1 MSVYELL
8 DQIQPMWFEA
18 ISERLSSES
27 IVRESFIEQLE
38 RFYLLMKKAIGT
50 GDPTCLDPVLDGW
63 VEAKTQ
69 SDLET
74 HETGISLILSQML
87 LSTYEIADKY
97 LQSEQALALLGVLI
111 PIYNHTF
118 EYVNKREIK
127 IKIEFVSSEL
137 EKANLVLERL
147 DKSKSNFIA
156 LAAHELKTP
165 LTLIEGYVSM
175 LQETLPQ
182 NDENADPTLI
192 VQLLKGVNNGTRRLH
207 EIVDNLIDI
216 SMIDND
222 MLSLNYQPV
231 WINHLLKL
239 VHDDME
245 SATSQRNLIFQVLE
259 FPGSAEMIYA
269 DPERL
274 YQAFRNLVINAIKYT
289 PDGGKI
295 MIDGRKLPGFIE
307 ITVSDTGIGIN
318 PEDHNRIFEKLDS
331 ISDTNFHSS
340 GKIKFK
346 GGGPGLG
353 LPISKGL
360 IEAHKGSIWVE
371 STGYDED
378 TCPGATFHVLLP
390 VLKHHPGDQS
400 TKLLQDFSL

>member
-1 MSVYELL
+1 MMSVDESF
-8 DQIQPMWFEA
+8 DQIQSKWCEA
-18 ISERLSSES
+18 VSERLSSKN
-27 IVRESFIEQLE
+27 IVRESLIEQLE
-38 RFYLLMKKAIGT
+38 HFGLLMKKAIGS
-50 GDPTCLDPVLDGW
+50 GDPACLEPILDGW
-63 VEAKTQ
+63 VEAKTR

-74 HETGISLILSQML
+74 HDTGLSLILSQL
-87 LSTYEIADKY
+87 LMSTYEIAEKH
-97 LQSEQALALLGVLI
+97 LQSEDALALLGVLI
-111 PIYNHTF
+111 PIYNHAF
-118 EYVNKREIK
+118 EYVNRREIE
-127 IKIEFVSSEL
+127 IQIEYVSNEL
-137 EKANLVLERL
+137 ERANLVLERL

-175 LQETLPQ
+175 LHEHLPHKG
-182 NDENADPTLI
+182 DMSLI
-192 VQLLKGVNNGTRRLH
+192 AQLLNGVNNGTGRLH
-207 EIVDNLIDI
+207 EIVDDLIDI

-231 WINHLLKL
+231 WINRLLKH

-245 SATSQRNLIFQVLE
+245 SATNQRNLEFQVRE
-259 FPGSAEMIYA
+259 FAGSSEMIFA

-274 YQAFRNLVINAIKYT
+274 YQAFRNLIINAIKYT
-289 PDGGKI
+289 PDGGRI
-295 MIDGRKLPGFIE
+295 IVDGRTLSGFIE
-307 ITVSDTGIGIN
+307 VTVKDTGIGIN

-353 LPISKGL
+353 LPITKGL

-371 STGYDED
+371 SDGYDED
-378 TCPGATFHVLLP
+378 ACPGTTFHVLLP
-390 VLKHHPGDQS
+390 MLKQHPGDQS
-400 TKLLQDFSL
+400 TKLFQDLSL